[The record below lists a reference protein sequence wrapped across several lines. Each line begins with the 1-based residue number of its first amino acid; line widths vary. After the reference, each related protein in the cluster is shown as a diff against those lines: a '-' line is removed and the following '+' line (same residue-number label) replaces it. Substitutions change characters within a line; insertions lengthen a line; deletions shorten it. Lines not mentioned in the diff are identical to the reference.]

1 MSYPNSAIA
10 HTAAPVAQIAR
21 HGSALVQTSEA
32 QPPADWQAR
41 AIRSYRHA
49 QRQALTMLP
58 ELLATRVS
66 TLTGRSINPEDVFV
80 DLDAELA
87 TVVVDGVVF
96 RARNQQVVVLRSC
109 VECGITRFES
119 SPLFSRADL
128 GYALRAW
135 QPRCGT
141 CQPEDPADIEYI

>member
-10 HTAAPVAQIAR
+10 HSASPAATIAR
-21 HGSALVQTSEA
+21 RAPAPMQARPEQLL
-32 QPPADWQAR
+32 ADWQAR
-41 AIRSYRHA
+41 AISSYRHV

-66 TLTGRSINPEDVFV
+66 ALTGRSIDAEHVFV
-80 DLDAELA
+80 DLEAEIA

-109 VECGITRFES
+109 VECGIERFES
-119 SPLFSRADL
+119 APLFSRADL
-128 GYALRAW
+128 GYALSTW
-135 QPRCGT
+135 QPHCHN
-141 CQPEDPADIEYI
+141 CQPEDPDDFE